1 MYKCSAL
8 CDRSMLRT
16 GMAGQRFAR
25 TVITVYSSAIQQVV
39 GYRLLSFCIQE
50 CSRSSAVKE
59 GGARR
64 QSVEKL

>member
-1 MYKCSAL
+1 MKTSL
-8 CDRSMLRT
+8 TDR
-16 GMAGQRFAR
+16 QRERGIKLENNKEHAVWSKLAT
-25 TVITVYSSAIQQVV
+25 TVSKKVIYI
-39 GYRLLSFCIQE
+39 CIQE